1 LCLDV
6 KVYSEEQEEIAIK
19 ESVEDDLEELNVNI
33 EGREDEVNFNEFNDI
48 GEEITDEDLEVEDF
62 DLQDLNDDDINPDD
76 TIDAELDDNLLTMIL
91 MIPLMTMIYKGR

>member
-1 LCLDV
+1 V

-76 TIDAELDDNLLTMIL
+76 TIDAELDDNLFDDDFDDTFDDDDL
-91 MIPLMTMIYKGR
+91 